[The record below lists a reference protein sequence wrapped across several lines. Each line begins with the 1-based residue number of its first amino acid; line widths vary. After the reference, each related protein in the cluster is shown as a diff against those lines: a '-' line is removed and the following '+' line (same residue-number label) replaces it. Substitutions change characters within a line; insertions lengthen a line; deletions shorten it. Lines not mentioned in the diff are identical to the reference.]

1 MTALTVTPSWQALVA
16 HHTRIK
22 GTHLRTLFAD
32 DPGRAE
38 RFSVEGAGLFL
49 DYSKNRITDETLRL
63 LLRLADERGVA
74 KRREAM
80 FAGEKINAT
89 ERRAVMHVAL
99 RAPRGTRFVVDG
111 VDVVPAV
118 HAVLDA
124 MADLAARLRS
134 GAFVG
139 HTGKR
144 IRNVVNIGIGGS
156 YLGPEM
162 AYLALRD
169 FSDRAMT
176 FRFVANVDG
185 ADFSEATRDLDA
197 AETLFIISSKT
208 FTTLETM
215 ANAAMARAWLV
226 GKLGSEFAVAKHFVA
241 VSTNLPGVTK
251 FGVDPANTF
260 GFWDWVG
267 GRYSMDSAIGVS
279 TMIVLGDDERIATV
293 AIGDS
298 LAWQAVPDQSKR
310 YLFIKPLDKTAV
322 TNMNIVTNKRIYNLI
337 LRAGATSSRVVFKL
351 RFSYPDEESSARL
364 LSKAQAMAA
373 WPNLKELQKNGNANF
388 DYAYKG
394 HIAAKP
400 DAVFDDG
407 VKTFFRF
414 TGEVPGI
421 FVVNLDKT
429 ETLANYRREG
439 QFIVVDK
446 VAGQF
451 TMRNGPNTACVFNL
465 RAVTEPKPKTQ
476 MADVQPETQTQ
487 HVPEETGFFA
497 RLFVDQPQ

>member
-1 MTALTVTPSWQALVA
+1 MKRPLAISGIVILAAALASAGGAL
-16 HHTRIK
+16 
-22 GTHLRTLFAD
+22 
-32 DPGRAE
+32 AE
-38 RFSVEGAGLFL
+38 RAPYAVPL
-49 DYSKNRITDETLRL
+49 DS
-63 LLRLADERGVA
+63 
-74 KRREAM
+74 
-80 FAGEKINAT
+80 
-89 ERRAVMHVAL
+89 
-99 RAPRGTRFVVDG
+99 
-111 VDVVPAV
+111 
-118 HAVLDA
+118 
-124 MADLAARLRS
+124 
-134 GAFVG
+134 
-139 HTGKR
+139 R
-144 IRNVVNIGIGGS
+144 IRTVVFEKDNVVVVYG
-156 YLGPEM
+156 
-162 AYLALRD
+162 
-169 FSDRAMT
+169 T
-176 FRFVANVDG
+176 
-185 ADFSEATRDLDA
+185 
-197 AETLFIISSKT
+197 
-208 FTTLETM
+208 
-215 ANAAMARAWLV
+215 
-226 GKLGSEFAVAKHFVA
+226 
-241 VSTNLPGVTK
+241 
-251 FGVDPANTF
+251 
-260 GFWDWVG
+260 
-267 GRYSMDSAIGVS
+267 IGVS

-465 RAVTEPKPKTQ
+465 RAVVEPRPITQ
-476 MADVQPETQTQ
+476 MADVQPETQIQ

-497 RLFVDQPQ
+497 RLFGDSPQ